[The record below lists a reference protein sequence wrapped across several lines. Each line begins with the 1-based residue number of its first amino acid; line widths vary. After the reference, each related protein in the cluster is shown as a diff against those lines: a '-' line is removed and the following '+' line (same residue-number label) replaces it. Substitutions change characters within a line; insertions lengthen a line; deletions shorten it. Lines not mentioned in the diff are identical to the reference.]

1 MSWYWLSP
9 FEPRCARVLLAG
21 RERAAL
27 YRRGGGLLYAA
38 DAAGRDA
45 LRRHLRAAP
54 RDQAIHLLVD
64 TAEEQLR
71 SELLP
76 RARGGDLRALIR
88 RRQKKLFGGGDY
100 FLCRRQGREPGA
112 AGQHMLFACLGPGAR
127 PWAELLAECEAPLG
141 GIHSVPLL
149 LDALLKRLGLLRE
162 HRHLLLLSLHALA
175 GVRQT
180 YWRQGRLRFSR
191 LIAPTAAAP
200 APGTP
205 DTGTLD
211 TGTPDMGTP
220 DTGTAATGAPAPGVP
235 SAETL
240 SLETPSASAAPAGRA
255 PANGPPKGPPND
267 WPDLPRLLEEL
278 RKVLRFVAAEEKD
291 AGALHLA
298 VLADPALLRT
308 LGPRL
313 PATKEIERRLLPL
326 PQVARRLGLRAPE
339 SPYCDSLL
347 AGCLLGARPG
357 PGYAPRAAAYRLL
370 CRDRAV
376 LALGLAALAAG
387 LPLAGA
393 LLAEGAALRRGAAD
407 MLARELQLQGRM
419 AALRREMPAAPAPIE
434 EMRRAVDAA
443 AALQAG
449 SALPWPLL
457 RAVGGAL
464 DAVPELQLERIEW
477 MARQSDAP
485 AVEQELVLRLQKPRG
500 NGTDAGARAGDGVS
514 WLRALERLGE
524 RLRAAGDAPGWSV
537 SPLLPTIETQAEQAP
552 PVVRIVSAGG
562 NNSGNNGDERR

>member
-54 RDQAIHLLVD
+54 RDQAIHLLID

-191 LIAPTAAAP
+191 LIAPTATAP
-200 APGTP
+200 APGALDTGAP
-205 DTGTLD
+205 DTGA
-211 TGTPDMGTP
+211 P
-220 DTGTAATGAPAPGVP
+220 DTGAPDTGAPDTDTAA
-235 SAETL
+235 AETL
-240 SLETPSASAAPAGRA
+240 SLETPPASAAPAARA
-255 PANGPPKGPPND
+255 PANGPPND
-267 WPDLPRLLEEL
+267 WPDLPRLSEEL
-278 RKVLRFVAAEEKD
+278 RKVLRFVAAEKKD
-291 AGALHLA
+291 DDALHLV

-313 PATKEIERRLLPL
+313 PATKEIGRRLLPL

-407 MLARELQLQGRM
+407 MLARDLQLQGRM
-419 AALRREMPAAPAPIE
+419 AALRRDMPAAPAPIE
-434 EMRRAVDAA
+434 EMRQAVDAA

-449 SALPWPLL
+449 RALPWPLL
-457 RAVGGAL
+457 RAAGGAL
-464 DAVPELQLERIEW
+464 DAAPELQLERLEW
-477 MARQSDAP
+477 IARQSDAP
-485 AVEQELVLRLQKPRG
+485 AAEQELVLRLQKPRG
-500 NGTDAGARAGDGVS
+500 SGTDAGARAGDGVT

-524 RLRAAGDAPGWSV
+524 RLRAAGDASGWSV

-562 NNSGNNGDERR
+562 GNGGNKGGNNGDAHR